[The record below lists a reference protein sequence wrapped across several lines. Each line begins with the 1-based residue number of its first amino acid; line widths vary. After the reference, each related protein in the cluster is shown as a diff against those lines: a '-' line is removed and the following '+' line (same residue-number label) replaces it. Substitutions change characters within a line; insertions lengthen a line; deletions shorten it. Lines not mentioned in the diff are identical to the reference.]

1 MKTNTRL
8 VEKQIRDRLS
18 GICLSA
24 IITEAFIN
32 SLPLNKEN
40 VNQHKHEF
48 ANYSASVIKRLHP
61 ETLLDR
67 AIEQAEPYSK
77 GYRYLTNLKS
87 DIDEVVDSAMEK
99 ISLDK
104 YSSPDVLNEIKLD
117 KEDVKKLVKASKSSN
132 STAVSKIVKDKVI
145 KTIKNEKDAYEK
157 AEKVKED
164 IKDMILDADKKDKEK
179 EENTEDEI
187 SIASPEAEEQG
198 DDKDIEKISKDKAE
212 LKSGDQGDS
221 TNPKEIENMKKD
233 IKATED
239 EDSEDELGDKDSA
252 LDSYLRIVLDPTDA
266 REHVSFFSKLQDTC
280 MESLIYSTE
289 EYDEVPFKTMK
300 KITLESTLPIF
311 DNSNVSINSQLE
323 SLALISEGALCI
335 SNEEKC
341 DRASKCAQ
349 PAFISSICILSLLE
363 TLKTTHLINVTIP
376 QVRDFVDSH
385 TLAKSVGMENL
396 TAIES
401 YIDNTAK
408 ELKNGVKKEIVN
420 EANLED
426 LKKGLTSLKNNLNNI
441 KMSDRESEKRSSII
455 NKIDD
460 MIAYDI
466 PATESNEW
474 EYRLNRYHEENLA
487 ALEHAIKLI
496 TNRPNVYSARIA
508 VESYKPNK
516 EVTSKF
522 VTIDGYDRN
531 NNKVCDYGFNI
542 NAHSTFGSTL
552 GEIIMESA
560 SYTDIGNKP
569 VYINYINEGYMLP
582 LKK

>member
-8 VEKQIRDRLS
+8 VEKQIRDRLN

-198 DDKDIEKISKDKAE
+198 DDKGIENIPKSEAELDASTQGDAPEKIKPEDAKKAKGAVE
-212 LKSGDQGDS
+212 
-221 TNPKEIENMKKD
+221 EENID
-233 IKATED
+233 D
-239 EDSEDELGDKDSA
+239 DSA

-516 EVTSKF
+516 DVTSKF

-569 VYINYINEGYMLP
+569 IYINYINEGYMLP

>member
-8 VEKQIRDRLS
+8 VEKQIRDRLN

-198 DDKDIEKISKDKAE
+198 DDKGIEKIPKNEAE
-212 LKSGDQGDS
+212 LDASTQGDA
-221 TNPKEIENMKKD
+221 PEKIKPEDAKKAKGAVEEENID
-233 IKATED
+233 D
-239 EDSEDELGDKDSA
+239 DSA

-516 EVTSKF
+516 DVTSKF

-560 SYTDIGNKP
+560 AYTDIGNKP
-569 VYINYINEGYMLP
+569 IYINYINEGYMLP

>member
-1 MKTNTRL
+1 MKTSTKL
-8 VEKQIRDRLS
+8 VEKQVRDRLT

-32 SLPLNKEN
+32 SLPLNKDE
-40 VNQHKHEF
+40 VSKHRQEF
-48 ANYSASVIKRLHP
+48 ADYSASVIKRMHP
-61 ETLLDR
+61 ETLLDK
-67 AIEQAEPYSK
+67 AIEQVEPTSK
-77 GYRYLTNLKS
+77 GYRYLNNLKTI
-87 DIDEVVDSAMEK
+87 IDEVVDSAMEK
-99 ISLDK
+99 MSLDK

-117 KEDVKKLVKASKSSN
+117 KDDVKKLVKASKSAN
-132 STAVSKIVKDKVI
+132 STSVSKVVKDKVI
-145 KTIKNEKDAYEK
+145 KTIKNEKDAYDK
-157 AEKVKED
+157 AEKVKEE

-179 EENTEDEI
+179 EAEDNTEETDDI
-187 SIASPEAEEQG
+187 SIVSPEAEEQG
-198 DDKDIEKISKDKAE
+198 NVEDGMTKDDGKVLQAAKKGKDVGQDVGKEAE
-212 LKSGDQGDS
+212 DNTEETDDS
-221 TNPKEIENMKKD
+221 
-233 IKATED
+233 
-239 EDSEDELGDKDSA
+239 DSA

-280 MESLIYSTE
+280 MEALIYSTE

-300 KITLESTLPIF
+300 KVTLESTLPIF
-311 DNSNVSINSQLE
+311 DNSNVSINAQLE

-341 DRASKCAQ
+341 EKASKCTQ

-376 QVRDFVDSH
+376 QVRDFVDSQ

-401 YIDNTAK
+401 YIDDTNK
-408 ELKNGVKKEIVN
+408 ELTKGLKSSIVN
-420 EANLED
+420 EADLES
-426 LKKGLTSLKNNLNNI
+426 LKKGLTALKNNLNDI

-455 NKIDD
+455 GKIDD
-460 MIAYDI
+460 MLTYDI
-466 PATESNEW
+466 PATESNEI

-487 ALEHAIKLI
+487 ALEHAIKLV
-496 TNRPNVYSARIA
+496 TNRPNVYSAKIA

-522 VTIDGYDRN
+522 VTINGYDRS

-542 NAHSTFGSTL
+542 NAHSAFGSTL

-560 SYTDIGNKP
+560 SYTDIGKKP
-569 VYINYINEGYMLP
+569 IYINYINEGYMLP
-582 LKK
+582 LTK